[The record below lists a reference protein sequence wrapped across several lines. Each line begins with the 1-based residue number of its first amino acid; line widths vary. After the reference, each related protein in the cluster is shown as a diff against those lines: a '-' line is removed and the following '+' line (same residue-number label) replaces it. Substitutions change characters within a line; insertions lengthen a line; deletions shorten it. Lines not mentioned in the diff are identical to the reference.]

1 MKKIIA
7 LSLVLILALA
17 CLSFAGAE
25 GVYPLNSTEEITIW
39 GVGS

>member
-7 LSLVLILALA
+7 LSLVLILAFF

-25 GVYPLNSTEEITIW
+25 GVYPLNSTE
-39 GVGS
+39 